1 MPFKGSVAALLA
13 RSTSPLIIIY
23 TIQKSSPSFKAVVP
37 PSVWAAD
44 CYTVLV
50 RGLFVMVHDKTSTDR
65 ESAFRI
71 FHSSLTE

>member
-1 MPFKGSVAALLA
+1 MSFKGSIAALPA
-13 RSTSPLIIIY
+13 RSKSPLIIIY
-23 TIQKSSPSFKAVVP
+23 TIQKSSPSFKAVVL

-44 CYTVLV
+44 CCIVLA
-50 RGLFVMVHDKTSTDR
+50 RGLFVMVHDKTSTDQ